1 MRVHIAAAVLSAGRT
16 PSSKGI
22 SGTKAVDT
30 LRKEGWCLPGKKK
43 NEMGCGQHGDVITKP
58 ESVQSEAPSET
69 D

>member
-30 LRKEGWCLPGKKK
+30 LRKEGWCLPGKKE
-43 NEMGCGQHGDVITKP
+43 NEMRCG
-58 ESVQSEAPSET
+58 
-69 D
+69 